1 MFYTLYILSHLV
13 LTAKPLGFPHFIAT
27 DPGSKACSNH
37 TFLELPP
44 FMTLTTVN
52 RGISLTA
59 LFFISL
65 IGLTLICTE
74 LKIQFYYLF
83 AVIWTDYFVCVCFPI
98 YKMGITTV
106 LS

>member
-13 LTAKPLGFPHFIAT
+13 PTAKPLGFPHFIAT
-27 DPGSKACSNH
+27 DTGSKACSNH

-83 AVIWTDYFVCVCFPI
+83 AVILDRLFRLCLFPH
-98 YKMGITTV
+98 
-106 LS
+106 L